1 MNTMTAFS
9 LFLLSLCVSL
19 ITGLVL
25 LGWWMIA
32 RERSFQKRHAEQE
45 LAFRD
50 AVRRE
55 AELSQRL
62 QSALR
67 QQVRYQQQLGR
78 METHYKERASLIR
91 DLGIE
96 PDRLAA
102 GREAL
107 HGNLAFLRMRLG
119 LLLGAAA
126 ETSQLCEL
134 ARQHDALAA
143 GLCRQLERTLSG
155 RGGIEHDRETRRRVQ
170 TMLDPELM
178 QRTLAES
185 EQLIS

>member
-96 PDRLAA
+96 PDRLIAWPPDVRRCMETWPSCVCVLA
-102 GREAL
+102 CCLARPPRPRSFVNWPDSTTRWQRACV
-107 HGNLAFLRMRLG
+107 GNSNVRYPV
-119 LLLGAAA
+119 AAA
-126 ETSQLCEL
+126 SNTT
-134 ARQHDALAA
+134 A
-143 GLCRQLERTLSG
+143 
-155 RGGIEHDRETRRRVQ
+155 RRVGGCR
-170 TMLDPELM
+170 PC
-178 QRTLAES
+178 S
-185 EQLIS
+185 IPN